1 MLFDIQKTSELVCS
15 ATQWIVFLR
24 ILQGFL
30 QFTKKILNIVPVTDA
45 FFGIR
50 LIFARTYQGR

>member
-45 FFGIR
+45 FF
-50 LIFARTYQGR
+50 LD